1 MKRCGVLDGDLF
13 LVGGC
18 WSSFEDLY
26 LVVVDRGKANCLV
39 CVCCEGREKKGCNK
53 TNSEK
58 SRL

>member
-26 LVVVDRGKANCLV
+26 LVVVDRESELFGV
-39 CVCCEGREKKGCNK
+39 CV
-53 TNSEK
+53 
-58 SRL
+58 L